1 VKPKDQAMII
11 MTKIKIIAAIIF
23 IISLMTTVILIKEL
37 IKSNKSFNRIELAIQ
52 EQRNLIS
59 YYKTENGKI
68 AAKSDVIL
76 LRVKELKILFPQVI
90 SEIENL
96 KIKTSRVAD
105 FSETIIKQENEIK
118 FKLIDS
124 IIYDT
129 INIKKFEY
137 SDEYYQVDGRIMN
150 DSLRLNINSIDS
162 IIQVIYWGK
171 RQKPWLWILSKR
183 NLEQAITNK
192 NPKAKILYSKHIK
205 IN

>member
-1 VKPKDQAMII
+1 
-11 MTKIKIIAAIIF
+11 
-23 IISLMTTVILIKEL
+23 MTTVILIKEL

>member
-1 VKPKDQAMII
+1 